1 MSPSLQHLTLV
12 KGDQEG
18 PMFRNKP
25 PEGPPRPRQTIWTNL
40 FGEAMGGV
48 ALAILGGVVWLV
60 VSLPQ
65 QLGAIKYNQEAVLE
79 KLENVTEI
87 QEKHDV
93 WLRDHERRLVREE
106 TLRQ

>member
-1 MSPSLQHLTLV
+1 
-12 KGDQEG
+12 
-18 PMFRNKP
+18 MFRNRP
-25 PEGPPRPRQTIWTNL
+25 PEPPPRPRQTIWTNL

-48 ALAILGGVVWLV
+48 AIAILGGVIWLM

-79 KLENVTEI
+79 KLGTVTEV
-87 QEKHDV
+87 QEKHEA

-106 TLRQ
+106 TLGNSGSTKR